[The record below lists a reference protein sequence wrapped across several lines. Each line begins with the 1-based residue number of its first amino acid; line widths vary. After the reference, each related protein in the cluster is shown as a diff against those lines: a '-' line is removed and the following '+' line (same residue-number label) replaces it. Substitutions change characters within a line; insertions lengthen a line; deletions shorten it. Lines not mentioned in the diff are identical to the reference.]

1 MTSVT
6 IPGSRLYIYSQ
17 PWRIVSLATEN
28 IYPGVLFSII
38 GVDPDPFLLDNQ
50 RKMREGGCVIHVEML
65 KGVTCAVNC
74 DV

>member
-1 MTSVT
+1 MEMLAEVCQRRRNISKGHVMTKD
-6 IPGSRLYIYSQ
+6 
-17 PWRIVSLATEN
+17 
-28 IYPGVLFSII
+28 PGVLFSII

-50 RKMREGGCVIHVEML
+50 RKMREVGCVIHVEML